1 MTGTEPDVSG
11 ANIDWMHIGEPGTD
25 PVNDA
30 YYSNPANTQ
39 SMSVEDAIAQLKQQY
54 QNKYA
59 SGSAG
64 TSNPEQLGKAKTAN
78 ISVEDFNTV
87 TKDVPGSLDD
97 KLKAYKGFLEQGTQP
112 GWTTEGDHAGDLIA
126 KYIPYAIAAMS
137 LYGGVTA
144 GLAGVANAGAG
155 GAAGAAGGAVGGAV
169 DAGAAAG
176 ETAAGAGAA
185 AASSIPEVLVSGTAP
200 TLGAGAAAAGSAIGA
215 GAGAAAAGAGNT
227 GAQAPTSDSNIPE
240 VTVQGTRPTLGGAM
254 PGASVGAGIAG
265 GIGAQIANGTLQA
278 QPPASTSSTSK
289 VDDVSNEDLT
299 KGTKVDVPSTFNIGN
314 TGSDST
320 LGGWLTKANDFLK
333 TPLGQ
338 GLANVGGSLIEGY
351 GKGKEQQTSLDQQ
364 KELATRYDNSWRDPG
379 QLAQLKASVLD
390 SPTVSTGYL
399 DRARRVSDFL
409 NSRQVPSLSP
419 GDPNKVYGSY
429 VTGK

>member
-1 MTGTEPDVSG
+1 MAGTEPDVSG
-11 ANIDWMHIGEPGTD
+11 ANIDWMHIGEPGAD

-54 QNKYA
+54 ENKYA

-137 LYGGVTA
+137 LYGGITA

-155 GAAGAAGGAVGGAV
+155 GAAGAAGGTVGGAV

-176 ETAAGAGAA
+176 ETAAGAA

-240 VTVQGTRPTLGGAM
+240 VTVQGTRPTLGGAL

-278 QPPASTSSTSK
+278 QPPSSSTSQG
-289 VDDVSNEDLT
+289 DDISNEDLT

-314 TGSDST
+314 TGGESSGI
-320 LGGWLTKANDFLK
+320 GGWLTKANDFLK
-333 TPLGQ
+333 TPIGQ
-338 GLANVGGSLIEGY
+338 GIANVAGSVISGI
-351 GKGKEQQTSLDQQ
+351 GSSKEKQAELDQQ
-364 KELATRYDNSWRDPG
+364 KELATRYDNAWRDPG

>member
-1 MTGTEPDVSG
+1 MAGTEPDVSG
-11 ANIDWMHIGEPGTD
+11 ANIDWMHIGEPGSD

-137 LYGGVTA
+137 LYGGITA
-144 GLAGVANAGAG
+144 GLAG
-155 GAAGAAGGAVGGAV
+155 AAGSAGE
-169 DAGAAAG
+169 AGAAAG
-176 ETAAGAGAA
+176 GGAAAGESAAGAGAA
-185 AASSIPEVLVSGTAP
+185 AASSIPEVLVTGTAP
-200 TLGAGAAAAGSAIGA
+200 TLGAGAAAAGGA
-215 GAGAAAAGAGNT
+215 VGAGAAAAGSSAGSS
-227 GAQAPTSDSNIPE
+227 GAATQPAASGSNIPE
-240 VTVQGTRPTLGGAM
+240 VVVNGTRPTLGGAL

-278 QPPASTSSTSK
+278 QPPSSSTSQG
-289 VDDVSNEDLT
+289 DDISNEDLT

-314 TGSDST
+314 TGGESSGI
-320 LGGWLTKANDFLK
+320 GGWLTKANDFLK
-333 TPLGQ
+333 TPIGQ
-338 GLANVGGSLIEGY
+338 GIANVAGSVISGI
-351 GKGKEQQTSLDQQ
+351 GSSKEKQAELDQQ
-364 KELATRYDNSWRDPG
+364 KELATRYDNAWRDPG